1 MTASLKKLITSF
13 FFVGYIPLI
22 PGTFASLVGLFI
34 YILLVK
40 NLYILFFAH
49 LIIVVLGFF
58 LTGSVARAF
67 NHRDPPQIVIDEV
80 NGMLISFIGLPILYL
95 GRGGLILAIGFIVFR
110 LFDIIK
116 PYPINRLE
124 QIKGSLGIMGDDI
137 VAGIYTNLILRL
149 ILSF

>member
-1 MTASLKKLITSF
+1 LTASLKKLITSF